1 MYNSRVSYLSHD
13 ERRTEL
19 LHAAVRVLERDG
31 LAAVTSR
38 AVASEAGVSPGLVHH
53 RFASTSELAAEAWLA
68 YVERERTAYELET
81 PVPGRPAVDAFFAP
95 FADGDLAGLARW
107 ADAWRHAQSDERFAG
122 AFAESYRALERSLA
136 ERIPGTGDRTAAAS
150 RLLLIAFGV
159 AGAQRIDPGLIPDP
173 GALMAAAVDREL
185 AAG

>member
-1 MYNSRVSYLSHD
+1 MYNSWVGYLSHD

-53 RFASTSELAAEAWLA
+53 RFATTSELAAEAWLA

-95 FADGDLAGLARW
+95 FGEGDLAGLARW

-136 ERIPGTGDRTAAAS
+136 ERIPGTGDRRAAAS

-173 GALMAAAVDREL
+173 GAVMVAAVDREL
-185 AAG
+185 ATD